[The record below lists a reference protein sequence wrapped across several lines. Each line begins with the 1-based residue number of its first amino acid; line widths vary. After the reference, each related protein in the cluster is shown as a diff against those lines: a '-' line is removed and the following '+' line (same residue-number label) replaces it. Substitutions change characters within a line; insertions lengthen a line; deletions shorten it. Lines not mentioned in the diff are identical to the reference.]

1 MPDSADEHLRVVM
14 HVSLPEPQPETTWKT
29 IFLLLTRSILHDS
42 SMADVITPMM
52 QQYHRLRGSVPADV
66 LLLFRLG
73 DFYEL
78 FFEDA
83 KEAAGLLNVA
93 LTKRNGVPM
102 CGVPYHAA
110 QNYIAKLIKAGK
122 RVAICDQTSE
132 PQPGRIVTRDITQ
145 IISAG
150 TVSELGLLEAKR
162 ANYLAAI
169 YEHESASP
177 VRISLGFA
185 YADLTTG
192 EFRLM
197 QLSSQAALADELAR
211 VGPSEILVSEE
222 QRDRFSAIE
231 HALAHDSYAF
241 LPEQAMITLC
251 EHFKT
256 KSLDGFGCAEMP
268 AAVGAAGAI
277 VHYLKHHLRRKID
290 HLATLRCELPDDHV
304 MLDAATQTNLDLVE
318 SRGARDTSLL
328 AVLDRTVTPMGAR
341 KLRSWILQPLRDLNE
356 LNCRQQ
362 VIADL
367 LRESDLLG
375 SLRHALKSIRDIER
389 AAGRLSQASGN
400 ARDLVA
406 LKNSLQHI
414 PQLKTELGKLIER
427 TNFGKAN
434 PPVEAGVSPA
444 NSSTM
449 QPTRLPPQGK
459 TGFAE
464 SLVDRLQ
471 TEIHEM
477 PKLAAKLQAA
487 LVDDAPLAL
496 KEGGIF
502 RDGFDPQLDELRNGS
517 REGKNWINAL
527 QEREIAATEIKSL
540 KVRFNSVFGYFIEVT
555 KSNLSSVPAH
565 YTRKQTTVGGERFI
579 TPELKEMEAKIL
591 GADERA
597 RNLEYSLFHKL
608 RDETLTELGPLQK
621 TAGSI
626 AVVDTICSLAE
637 TARLFHYCRPQLD
650 DSLRLTIC
658 DGRHPV
664 LDQNLVEE
672 KFVPNDTELDGE
684 RLRLAIIT
692 GPNMAGKST
701 YIRQVALIVLMAQ
714 IGSFVPA
721 RSAEIGLVDRIF
733 TRVGASDDLS
743 RGQSTFMVE
752 MNETAN
758 IVNNATEHSLIIL
771 DEIGRGT
778 STFDGLSIAWSVA
791 EFLHDKIK
799 ARTLFATHYHELT
812 KLAIE
817 RKGVVNFNVAVR
829 EWNEQIIFLRKI
841 VPGGADKSYGIQV
854 ARLAG
859 LPREILDRAKD
870 ILAHLENP
878 NGATAHTKAKRKR
891 SAQVLPQAQKPQLD
905 LL

>member
-1 MPDSADEHLRVVM
+1 
-14 HVSLPEPQPETTWKT
+14 
-29 IFLLLTRSILHDS
+29 
-42 SMADVITPMM
+42 MM
-52 QQYHRLRGSVPADV
+52 QQYQRLRKSIPADT

-83 KEAAGLLNVA
+83 KEASGLLNVA
-93 LTKRNGVPM
+93 LTKRNHVPM

-110 QNYIAKLIKAGK
+110 QSYIAKLIKAGK

-132 PQPGRIVTRDITQ
+132 PQPGKIVDRDITQ

-150 TVSELGLLEAKR
+150 TVSELNLLEAKR
-162 ANYLAAI
+162 ANYLGAV
-169 YEHESASP
+169 YMHDDEYG
-177 VRISLGFA
+177 LA

-192 EFRLM
+192 EFRLT
-197 QLSSQAALADELAR
+197 QLQDRQSLFDELAR
-211 VGPSEILVSEE
+211 VSPSELLVSDE
-222 QRDRFSAIE
+222 QKEKTEMLE
-231 HALAHDSYAF
+231 HAIGYDSYAF
-241 LPEQAMITLC
+241 LPEQAAFTLC

-256 KSLDGFGCAEMP
+256 KSLDGFGCSQMP

-277 VHYLKHHLRRKID
+277 VHYLKHQLRRKID
-290 HLATLRCELPDDHV
+290 HLASLRCDTPAEFLV
-304 MLDAATQTNLDLVE
+304 LDAATQNNLELVE
-318 SRGARDTSLL
+318 SRSARDISLL
-328 AVLDRTVTPMGAR
+328 AVLDRTLTPMGGR
-341 KLRSWILQPLRDLNE
+341 KLRAWILQPLRDLAE
-356 LNCRQQ
+356 LNCRQEM
-362 VIADL
+362 IADL
-367 LRESDLLG
+367 LHEPDLLA
-375 SLRHALKSIRDIER
+375 SIRAELKSIRDLER

-406 LKNSLQHI
+406 LKTSLEQI
-414 PQLKTELGKLIER
+414 PKLKGEIGKLTER
-427 TNFGKAN
+427 IGFGKS
-434 PPVEAGVSPA
+434 G
-444 NSSTM
+444 
-449 QPTRLPPQGK
+449 
-459 TGFAE
+459 TGFQPVVKNGSQAG
-464 SLVDRLQ
+464 SLCHQLQ
-471 TEIHEM
+471 NELREM
-477 PKLAAKLQAA
+477 PELAEKLTRAV
-487 LVDDAPLAL
+487 VDDPPFVL

-502 RDGFDPQLDELRNGS
+502 RDGYDVDLDQLRQAS
-517 REGKNWINAL
+517 RDGKNWIGEL
-527 QEREIAATEIKSL
+527 QEREIASTGIKSL
-540 KVRFNSVFGYFIEVT
+540 KVRFNSVFGYFIEIT
-555 KSNLSSVPAH
+555 KSNLASVPAH

-597 RNLEYSLFHKL
+597 RNLEYQLFQKL
-608 RDETLTELGPLQK
+608 REETLQEIGPIQQ
-621 TAGSI
+621 TAAAI
-626 AVVDTICSLAE
+626 AIVDVIGALAE
-637 TARLFHYCRPQLD
+637 TARLFHYCRPTLNE
-650 DSLRLTIC
+650 SLRLEIK

-672 KFVPNDTELDGE
+672 KFVPNDTALDGE
-684 RLRLAIIT
+684 MRLAIIT

-721 RSAEIGLVDRIF
+721 ANAEIGIVDRIF
-733 TRVGASDDLS
+733 TRVGANDDLA

-758 IVNNATEHSLIIL
+758 IVNNATGRSLVIL

-812 KLAIE
+812 KLATE
-817 RKGVVNFNVAVR
+817 RKGVCNFNVAVR

-841 VPGGADKSYGIQV
+841 IPGGADKSYGIQV

-859 LPREILDRAKD
+859 LPKEILDRAKD
-870 ILAHLENP
+870 ILAHLEKP
-878 NGATAHTKAKRKR
+878 DGAVAHAPKARKTR
-891 SAQVLPQAQKPQLD
+891 STVRAGRAAAAKTEKPQLD